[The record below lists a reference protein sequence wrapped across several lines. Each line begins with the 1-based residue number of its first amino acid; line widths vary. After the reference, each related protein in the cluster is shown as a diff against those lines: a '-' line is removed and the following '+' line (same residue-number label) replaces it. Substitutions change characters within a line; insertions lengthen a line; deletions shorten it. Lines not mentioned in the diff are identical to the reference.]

1 MRRQREREETKLEP
15 SEWTERPND
24 HGPAILGAYA
34 TAHACRAHPTHTSDI
49 PLLTLEPCRRC
60 WVSMSNRVHFLTF
73 WSSLLFSSILC
84 LTQHRIYRLQI
95 QHRLSDSDFQ
105 CNLGLSDS
113 KRSCAPPVKLGSVVG
128 GGGGP
133 HGTGSHSLA
142 DGARASGPAAVG
154 CYVWAPKP
162 GNGGGAVFVAT

>member
-15 SEWTERPND
+15 SEWTERPTDRD
-24 HGPAILGAYA
+24 HGPAILGAHA

-49 PLLTLEPCRRC
+49 PLLTLEPCGC
-60 WVSMSNRVHFLTF
+60 WISMSNRVHFLNF
-73 WSSLLFSSILC
+73 WSSLLFSCIIC

-133 HGTGSHSLA
+133 HGTGSLSHSLA
-142 DGARASGPAAVG
+142 DRARARACCCGLLRVG
-154 CYVWAPKP
+154 S
-162 GNGGGAVFVAT
+162 